1 MKKILITI
9 FVFTN
14 LNTFS
19 QSITKIEFSDIQTN
33 SFKLSILKYKDK
45 VVDVQTIPSYSPY
58 IVLFKINKSLLSP
71 EHALDLIG
79 NYNWKIIGNNL
90 EKSYDTNRDYRIY
103 HKYNLN
109 YYNEPDYIVIK
120 DERFIYQLN

>member
-1 MKKILITI
+1 MNIN
-9 FVFTN
+9 N
-14 LNTFS
+14 LNKS
-19 QSITKIEFSDIQTN
+19 KIEFSDIQTN

-90 EKSYDTNRDYRIY
+90 SQFHKIGIKSCSPNAPLFYLI
-103 HKYNLN
+103 
-109 YYNEPDYIVIK
+109 
-120 DERFIYQLN
+120 F